1 MTNDLDHPHS
11 GPIRVL
17 VADDEPITRFLTARK
32 LARLGHVLEAEDGLT
47 AWDLLLSES
56 CQLAVI
62 DLEMPKLDGFGLIQC
77 VRGHPK
83 TRHLPIVVLTSRDDK
98 DAIER
103 ALIAGATSYL
113 IKPLNWKLFGH
124 HIGHLLEL
132 GRERRDAPARAPDAE
147 TVSL

>member
-1 MTNDLDHPHS
+1 MTDELDRPQS

-17 VADDEPITRFLTARK
+17 VADDEPITRFLTASK
-32 LARLGHVLEAEDGLT
+32 LARLNGHVLEAEDGLS
-47 AWDLLLSES
+47 AWDLLLSQP

-98 DAIER
+98 EAIER

-132 GRERRDAPARAPDAE
+132 GREAVRGVREPEP
-147 TVSL
+147 VSPK

>member
-1 MTNDLDHPHS
+1 MTNELDHPQCE
-11 GPIRVL
+11 PIRVL
-17 VADDEPITRFLTARK
+17 VADDEPITRFLTASK
-32 LARLGHVLEAEDGLT
+32 LARLNGHVLEAEDGLS
-47 AWDLLLSES
+47 AWDLLLSQP

-77 VRGHPK
+77 VRGHPNTK
-83 TRHLPIVVLTSRDDK
+83 HLPIVVLTSRDDK
-98 DAIER
+98 EAIER

-132 GRERRDAPARAPDAE
+132 GREAARGVREPE
-147 TVSL
+147 PVSPK